1 MFLVLPYLLSML
13 MVSTLLTKHVNL
25 CNTHITPRPPH
36 KSEPVLWG
44 EPGPTMFRDLVS
56 AFIYLMGTSSAIDYY
71 ILTELRKFECSTTRH
86 FGQESEAVLPGEEPE
101 QEGTPGEQLPLRNP
115 TKGPLTKGLALP
127 TQKARIKPQEG
138 R

>member
-1 MFLVLPYLLSML
+1 MVRVAYFHLFDGHVLGYRLLHTYRA
-13 MVSTLLTKHVNL
+13 ST
-25 CNTHITPRPPH
+25 P
-36 KSEPVLWG
+36 S
-44 EPGPTMFRDLVS
+44 
-56 AFIYLMGTSSAIDYY
+56 
-71 ILTELRKFECSTTRH
+71 STTRH